1 MPATLPSRR
10 ARTSRSLIAAGVVA
24 SLVAAGCGSDDTAS
38 TGIDVDTSE
47 LEQEIEEGV
56 DSAASEVESSADD
69 LAQTLRDN
77 GLDSIAGVVEQ
88 VDVTDW
94 LGEGDFTFFAPND
107 EAFMALGADET
118 ADLLTDPAQILDV
131 LENHTLS
138 GTVDADELASM
149 TSVDTEA
156 GNTLAV
162 SVDGDEVR
170 VGDVVVVAT
179 GIEVG
184 GGVIHVVDGLL
195 IP

>member
-118 ADLLTDPAQILDV
+118 ADLLTDPAQILDI